1 MLSLI
6 RRNVRSR
13 EDNRDDRIRAL
24 ADALILESRPSAD
37 TPESTEL
44 LLINQQALVLFLVA
58 VFLLL
63 LLCRYGFGWV
73 PGKRLSESTAI
84 YFGLRYVASIVP
96 GEIP

>member
-1 MLSLI
+1 MLSLF

-13 EDNRDDRIRAL
+13 EYNRDERIRAL

-37 TPESTEL
+37 TNEATEL

-73 PGKRLSESTAI
+73 PGKRLPESTTI
-84 YFGLRYVASIVP
+84 YFGLRSVASNVP
-96 GEIP
+96 SGIP